1 MYFHNL
7 QMSTKSSPF
16 VQIKTTFKVALSP
29 DSSSNPIHYI
39 RKQLND
45 LLHKYSNEVSGVILS
60 YGSLN
65 FEKGKEYA
73 RIIGEFP
80 WLHVTVN
87 TKCLVFQPR
96 VGLIVKATVSK
107 VRLLFSE
114 HRNLYIL

>member
-1 MYFHNL
+1 
-7 QMSTKSSPF
+7 MSTKSSSPF
-16 VQIKTTFKVALSP
+16 VQVKATFKVALAP
-29 DSSSNPIHYI
+29 DASSNPMLSI

-60 YGSLN
+60 YDSLT

-96 VGLIVKATVSK
+96 IGLIVPATVSK
-107 VRLLFSE
+107 VSIFLSIQFSV
-114 HRNLYIL
+114 